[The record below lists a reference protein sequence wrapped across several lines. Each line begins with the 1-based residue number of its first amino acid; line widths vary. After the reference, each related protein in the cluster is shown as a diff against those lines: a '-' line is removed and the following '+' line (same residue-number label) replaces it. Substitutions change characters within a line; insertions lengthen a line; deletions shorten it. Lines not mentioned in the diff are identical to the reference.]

1 MVGKGS
7 PTVFSDAGRLN
18 MVPDPMVQVVPGCL
32 ADIEDLP
39 FRGTKKIHA
48 ALAPNT
54 IARDQHS
61 RVGWVRPVADG
72 GTGVTKGEFYCDPV
86 QYSRHGLGKIIYQ
99 GECFFKV
106 HFPPPFAIRLG
117 QHWHNSFGVRL
128 LPPETSA
135 TGWLPPV
142 ARPRLPYLWLTSRIG
157 LRLSDRA
164 TRNSSKGA

>member
-54 IARDQHS
+54 IAGDQHS

-86 QYSRHGLGKIIYQ
+86 EYRRHGLGKIIYQ

-106 HFPPPFAIRLG
+106 HFSPPFAIRLG
-117 QHWHNSFGVRL
+117 QHWHNSFGGKL
-128 LPPETSA
+128 LPQKRPLLAALCRSSLVRALLNRTQAVVTSIA
-135 TGWLPPV
+135 T
-142 ARPRLPYLWLTSRIG
+142 A
-157 LRLSDRA
+157 
-164 TRNSSKGA
+164 

>member
-106 HFPPPFAIRLG
+106 HFSPPFAIRLG
-117 QHWHNSFGVRL
+117 QHWHNSFGGRL

-135 TGWLPPV
+135 TGWLPPF
-142 ARPRLPYLWLTSRIG
+142 ARPSLPYLWLTSRIG